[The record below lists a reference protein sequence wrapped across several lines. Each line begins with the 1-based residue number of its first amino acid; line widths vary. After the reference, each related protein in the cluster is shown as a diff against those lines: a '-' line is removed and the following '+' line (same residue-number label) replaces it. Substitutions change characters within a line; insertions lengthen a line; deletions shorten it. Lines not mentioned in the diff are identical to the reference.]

1 MLNPREVQDAIDDVL
16 GNKKDPLRLT
26 RDFLKQ
32 VGDHTDRVHRLE
44 KKLDAL
50 KWEKDRCGGNWASA
64 LSVLEKIEE
73 TERLVQ
79 RAKELYAAT
88 VNEVTDAIGRLIDEN
103 QRKVLTLRYVE
114 CISDWEEVAEK
125 TEKPKAAVRRIHTA
139 ALKEMQQV
147 LAKIETEKN
156 DL

>member
-79 RAKELYAAT
+79 IAKELYAAT
-88 VNEVTDAIGRLIDEN
+88 VNEVTDAIGR
-103 QRKVLTLRYVE
+103 
-114 CISDWEEVAEK
+114 
-125 TEKPKAAVRRIHTA
+125 
-139 ALKEMQQV
+139 
-147 LAKIETEKN
+147 
-156 DL
+156 

>member
-64 LSVLEKIEE
+64 LSVLEKIATLTYILVKMRMLIILSTFEDFS
-73 TERLVQ
+73 TQQRL
-79 RAKELYAAT
+79 
-88 VNEVTDAIGRLIDEN
+88 
-103 QRKVLTLRYVE
+103 
-114 CISDWEEVAEK
+114 
-125 TEKPKAAVRRIHTA
+125 
-139 ALKEMQQV
+139 
-147 LAKIETEKN
+147 LAQK
-156 DL
+156 L